1 MNKLYFA
8 YGSNMDFDQMAYRCP
23 GAEYLGVATLPNY
36 ELRMDGAGYAT
47 VVPAAGKHVQGAL
60 WDLSGANETKMDGF
74 EGVSTQC
81 YEKTFVE
88 VKYAGNHTQDT
99 VICNAFGYSDYD
111 PQDQSSYTLEALIY
125 LSLRGPFIHSSFRE
139 DYVTKVRNGA
149 AGIGVD
155 RHTMEQLEAIQVI
168 PNANVA

>member
-1 MNKLYFA
+1 MHKLYFA
-8 YGSNMDFDQMAYRCP
+8 YGSNMDFDQMAFRCP

-36 ELRMDGAGYAT
+36 ELKMDGAGFAT
-47 VVPAAGKHVQGAL
+47 VIPAAGKHVQGAL
-60 WDLSGANETKMDGF
+60 WDLSGANESKMDGF
-74 EGVSTQC
+74 EGVSSHC

-88 VKYAGNHTQDT
+88 VQYAGNHTQDT
-99 VICNAFGYSDYD
+99 VICNAFGFNDYD
-111 PQDQSSYTLEALIY
+111 PEAQDAYTLEALIY
-125 LSLRGPFIHSSFRE
+125 LSLRGPFKDWSFRE

-155 RHTMEQLEAIQVI
+155 AHTMDQLNRIQVI